1 MVMKRTVMVN
11 NSININKTNIHLS
24 TQLIEHKKNPRQ
36 MTLEIE
42 VVHRDRHQ
50 NDMGSQ
56 PSPLAPCFMLYM
68 RLIKTNVSYPQKL
81 LII

>member
-1 MVMKRTVMVN
+1 
-11 NSININKTNIHLS
+11 
-24 TQLIEHKKNPRQ
+24 